1 MTDNHG
7 MKLAIRN
14 GRVVDPATGV
24 DAPRDLLIAAGRI
37 VGIVAPGEGGDFKV
51 ARTFDAAGL
60 VVCPGLI
67 DLSARLREPGSEY
80 RATLESEIEAAL
92 AGGVT
97 SLVCPPD
104 TDPPLDEPGLVEM
117 LKHRARTLNR
127 TQVHPLGALTMGLAG
142 SALTEMS
149 ELYDAGCVG
158 FSQANVP
165 IADTQVLL
173 RALQYAQTFGFTV
186 WWRPQDAYL
195 GRGGVAASGPVSA
208 RLGLPS
214 VPVTNETVALLT
226 LFELLRSFGVEQ
238 GVSAAPRVH
247 LCRLSSAGGVALV
260 RAARAEGLPV
270 SCDVGVHHVHLTDID
285 IGFFDAQCRIDPPLR
300 SQRDKAAIRS
310 ALADGTIDAVCSDH
324 TPVDD
329 DGKLLPFGEAE
340 SGASGLELLLP
351 LVLKWADEDGVPMA
365 DALAR
370 VTHRAA
376 AIIGGAVASIPTG
389 RIEVGGIADL
399 CLFDPDERWTV
410 SPATLKSQG
419 RNTPFIGY
427 EMKGRVRATVV
438 GGAIVH
444 EVRT

>member
-1 MTDNHG
+1 MR
-7 MKLAIRN
+7 LAIRN
-14 GRVVDPATGV
+14 GRVIDPATGL

-37 VGIVAPGEGGDFKV
+37 VGIVEPGHAKPGNGEDFKPNRV
-51 ARTFDAAGL
+51 IDATGL

-80 RATLESEIEAAL
+80 RATLESEIDAAL

-104 TDPPLDEPGLVEM
+104 TDPVLDEPGLVEM

-127 TQVHPLGALTMGLAG
+127 THVYPLGALTVGLEG
-142 SALTEMS
+142 VSLTEMS
-149 ELYDAGCVG
+149 ELHDAGCVG

-165 IADTQVLL
+165 IADTQVVL

-186 WWRPQDAYL
+186 WWRPHDAYL

-214 VPVTNETVALLT
+214 MPVTNETIALLT
-226 LFELLRSFGVEQ
+226 IFELLRSFGEVN

-247 LCRLSSAGGVALV
+247 LCRLSSAAGIALV

-270 SCDVGVHHVHLTDID
+270 TCDVGIHHVHLIDID

-300 SQRDKAAIRS
+300 SQRDRTAIR
-310 ALADGTIDAVCSDH
+310 AGLLDGTIDAICSDH

-329 DGKLLPFGEAE
+329 DAKLLPFGEAE
-340 SGASGLELLLP
+340 PGATGLELLLP
-351 LVLKWADEDGVPMA
+351 LVLKWAEEEGLSLA

-370 VTHRAA
+370 VTHRSAA
-376 AIIGGAVASIPTG
+376 VISGPMASLPNG
-389 RIEVGGIADL
+389 RIEIGGMADL
-399 CLFDPDERWTV
+399 CLFDAEARWV
-410 SPATLKSQG
+410 VAASQLRSQG
-419 RNTPFIGY
+419 KNTPFNGY
-427 EMKGRVRATVV
+427 EMKGRVSKTIVGGTVV
-438 GGAIVH
+438 YEA
-444 EVRT
+444 RD